1 MNKED
6 LVQFQEEILKTTR
19 DIKTSLMK
27 NLDEKLNEI
36 KSKYDYFEEYLKH
49 ITESNKSLANTVTSF
64 RLDFDRLK
72 EIENFKNKVD
82 SMLITHEIRINNN
95 NEEVSSMRIRLERA
109 MMDNLLVP
117 GYVGPSS
124 AYKNIG
130 DYILHNISD
139 ISKIKNEN
147 DVMKNMLKDIKTKSD
162 SSLKNMLNLTE
173 ALVKRCNDYTNAQ
186 IKEVKN
192 LIYDKY
198 KMIEEKEEEMKE
210 IINKYEEEEKNN
222 LSTLDSFKLDIM
234 TLLDVKNSEL
244 KRNQDDFLYSEIN
257 KNNAFIENLTK
268 NILEDKLKIIETN
281 IKNLENEISKLKLF
295 NKNNNT
301 PSSINKNINEEKL
314 NKNNSNQSLRKGK
327 VDNDILNK
335 SLKNVKSMS
344 AINKKMPKKTL
355 EIQKNILD
363 KSLENILIEEIEKDN
378 KRKKEEK
385 EIPDIVLKY
394 KEAKFLSLKNNRS
407 QKLIKNNI
415 QEIKAEKI
423 KNSILNIKTLK
434 KIENQEKCS
443 ESFSLIQKNE
453 NIDEENTKKNN
464 NDINNKSENFISNIN
479 SKNKEEL
486 EQNNKNKLNKKMYH
500 IITDENE
507 NVENINL
514 NNKNTTNDYNNN
526 NINTKKSYEE
536 KEIRNAIDEL
546 KIPKILEKRILSK
559 DELEEIK
566 FNKTNFKVSNHKNG
580 PFSYNIIQKNNKI
593 YLSPKINPGKNE
605 NNNTLKKWKKNMLN
619 KKVDMKNERYY
630 MVNLDLGQNNYTTNG
645 ATILAN
651 KKLLS
656 NHITKIE
663 NSNSFSKLFNAKL
676 AKNIFH
682 VNGN

>member
-1 MNKED
+1 MNKEE

-19 DIKTSLMK
+19 DIKASLMK
-27 NLDEKLNEI
+27 NLDEKLKEI

-49 ITESNKSLANTVTSF
+49 ITESNKSLSNTVTSF
-64 RLDFDRLK
+64 QLNFERLK
-72 EIENFKNKVD
+72 EIETFKKKVD

-95 NEEVSSMRIRLERA
+95 NEEVSSMRIRFERA
-109 MMDNLLVP
+109 LMDNLLVP
-117 GYVGPSS
+117 GYIGPSS
-124 AYKNIG
+124 TYKNIG

-139 ISKIKNEN
+139 LSKIKNES
-147 DVMKNMLKDIKTKSD
+147 DVMKNMLKEIKTKSD

-173 ALVKRCNDYTNAQ
+173 TLVQRCNDYTNAQ
-186 IKEVKN
+186 VKELKN

-210 IINKYEEEEKNN
+210 IINKYQEEERNN
-222 LSTLDSFKLDIM
+222 LSTLDAFKLDIM
-234 TLLDVKNSEL
+234 NLLDVKNSEL
-244 KRNQDDFLYSEIN
+244 KRNQDELLYSEIN
-257 KNNAFIENLTK
+257 KNNTFIENLTK
-268 NILEDKLKIIETN
+268 NLLEDKLKVVETN

-301 PSSINKNINEEKL
+301 STSINKNINEEKL
-314 NKNNSNQSLRKGK
+314 IKNNSNQNLLKGK
-327 VDNDILNK
+327 MDNDMLNK

-344 AINKKMPKKTL
+344 AINKKLSKKTL

-378 KRKKEEK
+378 RRKKEEK

-394 KEAKFLSLKNNRS
+394 KEAKLLSLKNNQS
-407 QKLIKNNI
+407 QKIIK
-415 QEIKAEKI
+415 EIKTEKI
-423 KNSILNIKTLK
+423 KNNVLNVKTLK

-443 ESFSLIQKNE
+443 ESFSLMQKNE
-453 NIDEENTKKNN
+453 NINEETTKKNN

-479 SKNKEEL
+479 NKIKEDM
-486 EQNNKNKLNKKMYH
+486 EQNDKNKLDKKIYD

-507 NVENINL
+507 ENVNI
-514 NNKNTTNDYNNN
+514 NNKNTTNDNN
-526 NINTKKSYEE
+526 
-536 KEIRNAIDEL
+536 KEIRNVIDEL

-566 FNKTNFKVSNHKNG
+566 FNKTNFKISNHKSG
-580 PFSYNIIQKNNKI
+580 PIQKNNKI
-593 YLSPKINPGKNE
+593 YLTPKIPGKNE
-605 NNNTLKKWKKNMLN
+605 NSLKKWKKNILN
-619 KKVDMKNERYY
+619 KKTDMKNDKYC
-630 MVNLDLGQNNYTTNG
+630 MVNLDLGQNTYTTNG

-656 NHITKIE
+656 SHITKIE
-663 NSNSFSKLFNAKL
+663 NCNSFSKLFNAKL

-682 VNGN
+682 PNGN

>member
-6 LVQFQEEILKTTR
+6 LVQFQEEILKSTR
-19 DIKTSLMK
+19 DIKASLMK

-64 RLDFDRLK
+64 QLNFDRLK

-95 NEEVSSMRIRLERA
+95 NDEVSSMRIRFERA
-109 MMDNLLVP
+109 LMDNLLVP
-117 GYVGPSS
+117 GYIGPSS
-124 AYKNIG
+124 TYKNIG

-186 IKEVKN
+186 IKEMKN

-198 KMIEEKEEEMKE
+198 KIIEEKAGEMKE
-210 IINKYEEEEKNN
+210 IIDKYEEEEKNN

-234 TLLDVKNSEL
+234 TLLDVKNSDL
-244 KRNQDDFLYSEIN
+244 KRSQDELLYSEIN
-257 KNNAFIENLTK
+257 KNNTFIENLTK
-268 NILEDKLKIIETN
+268 NILEDKLKLVENN

-295 NKNNNT
+295 NRNNNT
-301 PSSINKNINEEKL
+301 STSINKNNNEEKL
-314 NKNNSNQSLRKGK
+314 NKNNSNQNLRKGK
-327 VDNDILNK
+327 NDDISNK

-355 EIQKNILD
+355 EIQKNNME

-394 KEAKFLSLKNNRS
+394 KEAKLLLLKNNQS
-407 QKLIKNNI
+407 QKIIK
-415 QEIKAEKI
+415 EIKTEKI
-423 KNSILNIKTLK
+423 KNNILNIKTLK

-443 ESFSLIQKNE
+443 ESFNLLQKNE
-453 NIDEENTKKNN
+453 NINEESTKKNI

-479 SKNKEEL
+479 NKIKDDLTE
-486 EQNNKNKLNKKMYH
+486 
-500 IITDENE
+500 ENE
-507 NVENINL
+507 EIINS
-514 NNKNTTNDYNNN
+514 NNKNTTNDNNN
-526 NINTKKSYEE
+526 NN
-536 KEIRNAIDEL
+536 KEIRNVMDEL

-566 FNKTNFKVSNHKNG
+566 LNKTNYKVSNHK
-580 PFSYNIIQKNNKI
+580 SSSIQKNNKI
-593 YLSPKINPGKNE
+593 FLSPKLNQRKNE
-605 NNNTLKKWKKNMLN
+605 NNTLKKWKKNILN
-619 KKVDMKNERYY
+619 KKADMKNDKYF

-656 NHITKIE
+656 NHITKVE

>member
-6 LVQFQEEILKTTR
+6 LVQFQEEILKSTR
-19 DIKTSLMK
+19 DIKASLMK

-64 RLDFDRLK
+64 QLNFDRLK

-95 NEEVSSMRIRLERA
+95 NDEVSSMRIRFERA
-109 MMDNLLVP
+109 LMDNLLVP
-117 GYVGPSS
+117 GYIGPSS
-124 AYKNIG
+124 TYKNIG

-186 IKEVKN
+186 IKEMKN

-198 KMIEEKEEEMKE
+198 KIIEEKAGEMKE
-210 IINKYEEEEKNN
+210 IIDKYEEEEKNN

-234 TLLDVKNSEL
+234 TLLDVKNSDL
-244 KRNQDDFLYSEIN
+244 KRSQDELLYSEIN
-257 KNNAFIENLTK
+257 KNNTFIENLTK
-268 NILEDKLKIIETN
+268 NILEDKLKLVENN

-295 NKNNNT
+295 NRNNNT
-301 PSSINKNINEEKL
+301 STSINKNNNEEKL
-314 NKNNSNQSLRKGK
+314 NKNNSNQNLRKGK
-327 VDNDILNK
+327 NDDISNK

-355 EIQKNILD
+355 EIQKNNME

-394 KEAKFLSLKNNRS
+394 KEAKLLLLKNNQS
-407 QKLIKNNI
+407 QKIIK
-415 QEIKAEKI
+415 EIKTEKI
-423 KNSILNIKTLK
+423 KNNILNIKTLK

-443 ESFSLIQKNE
+443 ESFNLLQKNE
-453 NIDEENTKKNN
+453 NINEESTKKNI

-479 SKNKEEL
+479 NKIKDDL
-486 EQNNKNKLNKKMYH
+486 
-500 IITDENE
+500 TDENE
-507 NVENINL
+507 EIINL
-514 NNKNTTNDYNNN
+514 NNKNTTNVNNN
-526 NINTKKSYEE
+526 N
-536 KEIRNAIDEL
+536 KEIRNVMDEL

-566 FNKTNFKVSNHKNG
+566 LNKTNYKVSNHK
-580 PFSYNIIQKNNKI
+580 SSSIQKNNKI
-593 YLSPKINPGKNE
+593 FLSPKLNQGKNE
-605 NNNTLKKWKKNMLN
+605 NNTLKKWKKNILN
-619 KKVDMKNERYY
+619 KKADMKNDKYF

-656 NHITKIE
+656 NHITKVE

>member
-6 LVQFQEEILKTTR
+6 LVQFQEEILKSTR
-19 DIKTSLMK
+19 DIKASLMK

-36 KSKYDYFEEYLKH
+36 KGKYDYFEEYLKH

-64 RLDFDRLK
+64 QLNFDRLK

-95 NEEVSSMRIRLERA
+95 NDEVSSMRIRFERA
-109 MMDNLLVP
+109 LMDNLLVP
-117 GYVGPSS
+117 GYIGPSS
-124 AYKNIG
+124 TYKNIG

-186 IKEVKN
+186 IKEMKN

-198 KMIEEKEEEMKE
+198 KIIEEKAGEMKE
-210 IINKYEEEEKNN
+210 IIDKYEEEEKNN

-234 TLLDVKNSEL
+234 TLLDVKNSDL
-244 KRNQDDFLYSEIN
+244 KRSQDELLYSEIN
-257 KNNAFIENLTK
+257 KNNTFIENLTK
-268 NILEDKLKIIETN
+268 NILEDKLKLVENN

-295 NKNNNT
+295 NRNNNT
-301 PSSINKNINEEKL
+301 STSINKNNNEEKL
-314 NKNNSNQSLRKGK
+314 NKNNSNQNLRKGK
-327 VDNDILNK
+327 NDDILNK

-355 EIQKNILD
+355 EIQKNNME

-394 KEAKFLSLKNNRS
+394 KEAKLLLLKNNQS
-407 QKLIKNNI
+407 QKIIK
-415 QEIKAEKI
+415 EIKTEKI
-423 KNSILNIKTLK
+423 KNNILNIKTLK

-443 ESFSLIQKNE
+443 ESFNLLQKNE
-453 NIDEENTKKNN
+453 NINEESTKKNI

-479 SKNKEEL
+479 NKIKDDL
-486 EQNNKNKLNKKMYH
+486 
-500 IITDENE
+500 TDENE
-507 NVENINL
+507 EIINL
-514 NNKNTTNDYNNN
+514 NNKNTTNDNNN
-526 NINTKKSYEE
+526 NN
-536 KEIRNAIDEL
+536 KEIRNVMDEL

-566 FNKTNFKVSNHKNG
+566 LNKTNYKVSNHK
-580 PFSYNIIQKNNKI
+580 SSSIQKNNKI
-593 YLSPKINPGKNE
+593 FLSPKLNQGKNE
-605 NNNTLKKWKKNMLN
+605 NNTLKKWKKNILN
-619 KKVDMKNERYY
+619 KKANMKNDKYF

-656 NHITKIE
+656 NHITKVE

>member
-6 LVQFQEEILKTTR
+6 LVQFQEEILKSTR
-19 DIKTSLMK
+19 DIKASLMK

-64 RLDFDRLK
+64 QFNFDRLK

-95 NEEVSSMRIRLERA
+95 NDEVSSMRIRFERA
-109 MMDNLLVP
+109 LMDNLLVP
-117 GYVGPSS
+117 GYIGPSS
-124 AYKNIG
+124 TYKNIG

-186 IKEVKN
+186 IKEMKN

-198 KMIEEKEEEMKE
+198 KIIEEKAGEMKE
-210 IINKYEEEEKNN
+210 IIDKYEEEEKNN

-234 TLLDVKNSEL
+234 TLLDVKNSDL
-244 KRNQDDFLYSEIN
+244 KRSQDELLFSEIN
-257 KNNAFIENLTK
+257 KNNTFIENLTK
-268 NILEDKLKIIETN
+268 NILEDKLKLVENN

-295 NKNNNT
+295 NRNNNT
-301 PSSINKNINEEKL
+301 STSINKNNNEEKL
-314 NKNNSNQSLRKGK
+314 NKNNSNQNLRKGK
-327 VDNDILNK
+327 NDDILNK

-355 EIQKNILD
+355 EIQKNNME

-394 KEAKFLSLKNNRS
+394 KEAKLLLLKNNQS
-407 QKLIKNNI
+407 QKMIK
-415 QEIKAEKI
+415 EIKTEKI
-423 KNSILNIKTLK
+423 KNNILNIKTLK

-443 ESFSLIQKNE
+443 ESFNLLQKNE
-453 NIDEENTKKNN
+453 NINEESTKKNI

-479 SKNKEEL
+479 NKIKDDL
-486 EQNNKNKLNKKMYH
+486 
-500 IITDENE
+500 TDENE
-507 NVENINL
+507 EIINL
-514 NNKNTTNDYNNN
+514 NNKNTTNDNNN
-526 NINTKKSYEE
+526 N
-536 KEIRNAIDEL
+536 KEIRNVIDEL

-566 FNKTNFKVSNHKNG
+566 LNKTNYKVSNHK
-580 PFSYNIIQKNNKI
+580 SSSIQKNNKI
-593 YLSPKINPGKNE
+593 FLSPKLNQGKNE
-605 NNNTLKKWKKNMLN
+605 NNTLKKWKKNILN
-619 KKVDMKNERYY
+619 KKADMKNDKYF

-656 NHITKIE
+656 NHITKVE

>member
-6 LVQFQEEILKTTR
+6 LVQFQEEILKSTR
-19 DIKTSLMK
+19 DIKASLMK

-64 RLDFDRLK
+64 QFNFDRLK

-95 NEEVSSMRIRLERA
+95 NDEVSSMRIRFERA
-109 MMDNLLVP
+109 LMDNLLVP
-117 GYVGPSS
+117 GYIGPSS
-124 AYKNIG
+124 TYKNIG

-186 IKEVKN
+186 IKEMKN

-198 KMIEEKEEEMKE
+198 KIIEEKAGEMKE
-210 IINKYEEEEKNN
+210 IIDKYEEEEKNN

-234 TLLDVKNSEL
+234 TLLDVKNSDL
-244 KRNQDDFLYSEIN
+244 KRSQDELLFSEIS
-257 KNNAFIENLTK
+257 KNNTFIENLTK
-268 NILEDKLKIIETN
+268 NILEDKLKLVENN

-295 NKNNNT
+295 NRNNNT
-301 PSSINKNINEEKL
+301 STSINKNNNEEKL
-314 NKNNSNQSLRKGK
+314 NKNNSNQNIRKGK
-327 VDNDILNK
+327 NDDILNK

-355 EIQKNILD
+355 EIQKNNME

-394 KEAKFLSLKNNRS
+394 KEAKLLLLKNNQS
-407 QKLIKNNI
+407 QKIIK
-415 QEIKAEKI
+415 EIKTEKI
-423 KNSILNIKTLK
+423 KNNILNIKTLK

-443 ESFSLIQKNE
+443 ESFNLLQKNE
-453 NIDEENTKKNN
+453 NINEESTKKNI

-479 SKNKEEL
+479 NKIKDDL
-486 EQNNKNKLNKKMYH
+486 
-500 IITDENE
+500 TDENE
-507 NVENINL
+507 EIINL
-514 NNKNTTNDYNNN
+514 NNKNTTNENF
-526 NINTKKSYEE
+526 I
-536 KEIRNAIDEL
+536 
-546 KIPKILEKRILSK
+546 KR
-559 DELEEIK
+559 
-566 FNKTNFKVSNHKNG
+566 
-580 PFSYNIIQKNNKI
+580 
-593 YLSPKINPGKNE
+593 
-605 NNNTLKKWKKNMLN
+605 
-619 KKVDMKNERYY
+619 
-630 MVNLDLGQNNYTTNG
+630 
-645 ATILAN
+645 
-651 KKLLS
+651 
-656 NHITKIE
+656 
-663 NSNSFSKLFNAKL
+663 
-676 AKNIFH
+676 
-682 VNGN
+682 

>member
-6 LVQFQEEILKTTR
+6 LVQFQEEILKSTR
-19 DIKTSLMK
+19 DIKASLMK

-64 RLDFDRLK
+64 QFNFDRLK

-95 NEEVSSMRIRLERA
+95 NDEVSSMRIRFERA
-109 MMDNLLVP
+109 LMDNLLVP
-117 GYVGPSS
+117 GYIGPSS
-124 AYKNIG
+124 TYKNIG

-186 IKEVKN
+186 IKEMKN

-198 KMIEEKEEEMKE
+198 KIIEEKAGEMKE
-210 IINKYEEEEKNN
+210 IIDKYEEEEKNN

-234 TLLDVKNSEL
+234 TLLDVKNSDL
-244 KRNQDDFLYSEIN
+244 KRSQDELLYSEIN
-257 KNNAFIENLTK
+257 KNNTFIENLTK
-268 NILEDKLKIIETN
+268 NILEDKLKLVENN

-295 NKNNNT
+295 NRNNNT
-301 PSSINKNINEEKL
+301 STSINKNNNEEKL
-314 NKNNSNQSLRKGK
+314 NKNNSNQNLRKGK
-327 VDNDILNK
+327 NDDILNK

-355 EIQKNILD
+355 EIQKNNME

-394 KEAKFLSLKNNRS
+394 KEAKLLLLKNNQS
-407 QKLIKNNI
+407 QKIIK
-415 QEIKAEKI
+415 EIKTEKI
-423 KNSILNIKTLK
+423 NNNILNIKTLK

-443 ESFSLIQKNE
+443 ESFNLLQKNE
-453 NIDEENTKKNN
+453 NINEESTKKNI

-479 SKNKEEL
+479 NKIKDDL
-486 EQNNKNKLNKKMYH
+486 
-500 IITDENE
+500 TDENE
-507 NVENINL
+507 EIINL
-514 NNKNTTNDYNNN
+514 NNKNTTNDNN
-526 NINTKKSYEE
+526 
-536 KEIRNAIDEL
+536 KEIRNVIDEL

-566 FNKTNFKVSNHKNG
+566 LNKTNYKVSNHK
-580 PFSYNIIQKNNKI
+580 SSSIQKNNKI
-593 YLSPKINPGKNE
+593 FLSPKLNQGKNE
-605 NNNTLKKWKKNMLN
+605 NNTLKKWKKNILN
-619 KKVDMKNERYY
+619 KKADMKNDKYF

-656 NHITKIE
+656 NHITKVE

>member
-6 LVQFQEEILKTTR
+6 LVQFQEEILKSTR
-19 DIKTSLMK
+19 DIKASLMK

-64 RLDFDRLK
+64 QLNFDRLK

-95 NEEVSSMRIRLERA
+95 NDEVSSMRIRFERA
-109 MMDNLLVP
+109 LMDNLLVP
-117 GYVGPSS
+117 GYIGPSS
-124 AYKNIG
+124 TYKNIG

-186 IKEVKN
+186 IKEMKN

-198 KMIEEKEEEMKE
+198 KIIEEKAGEMKE
-210 IINKYEEEEKNN
+210 IIDKYEEEEKNN

-234 TLLDVKNSEL
+234 TLLDVKNSDL
-244 KRNQDDFLYSEIN
+244 KRSQDELLYSEIN
-257 KNNAFIENLTK
+257 KNNTFIENLTK
-268 NILEDKLKIIETN
+268 NILEDKLKLVENN

-295 NKNNNT
+295 NRNNNT
-301 PSSINKNINEEKL
+301 STSINKNNNEEKL
-314 NKNNSNQSLRKGK
+314 NKNNSNQNLRKGK
-327 VDNDILNK
+327 NDDILNK

-355 EIQKNILD
+355 EIQKNNME

-394 KEAKFLSLKNNRS
+394 KEAKLLLLKNNQS
-407 QKLIKNNI
+407 QKIIK
-415 QEIKAEKI
+415 EIKTEKI
-423 KNSILNIKTLK
+423 KNNVLNIKTLK

-443 ESFSLIQKNE
+443 ESFNLLQKNE
-453 NIDEENTKKNN
+453 NINEESTKNN
-464 NDINNKSENFISNIN
+464 INDINNKSENFISNIN
-479 SKNKEEL
+479 NKIKDDL
-486 EQNNKNKLNKKMYH
+486 
-500 IITDENE
+500 TDENE
-507 NVENINL
+507 EIINL
-514 NNKNTTNDYNNN
+514 NNKNTTNDNNN
-526 NINTKKSYEE
+526 NN
-536 KEIRNAIDEL
+536 KEIRNVMDEL

-566 FNKTNFKVSNHKNG
+566 LNKTNYKVSNHK
-580 PFSYNIIQKNNKI
+580 SSSIQKNNKI
-593 YLSPKINPGKNE
+593 FLSPKLNQGKNE
-605 NNNTLKKWKKNMLN
+605 NNTLKKWKKNILN
-619 KKVDMKNERYY
+619 KKADMKNDKYF

-656 NHITKIE
+656 NHITKVE

>member
-6 LVQFQEEILKTTR
+6 LVQFQEEILKSTR
-19 DIKTSLMK
+19 DIKASLMK

-64 RLDFDRLK
+64 QFNFDRLK

-95 NEEVSSMRIRLERA
+95 NDEVSSMRIRFERA
-109 MMDNLLVP
+109 LMDNLLVP
-117 GYVGPSS
+117 GYIGPSS
-124 AYKNIG
+124 TYKNIG

-186 IKEVKN
+186 IKEMKN

-198 KMIEEKEEEMKE
+198 KIIEEKAGEMKE
-210 IINKYEEEEKNN
+210 IIDKYEEEEKNN

-234 TLLDVKNSEL
+234 TLLDVKNSDL
-244 KRNQDDFLYSEIN
+244 KRSQDELLYSEIN
-257 KNNAFIENLTK
+257 KNNTFIENLTK
-268 NILEDKLKIIETN
+268 NILEDKLKLVENN

-295 NKNNNT
+295 NRNNNT
-301 PSSINKNINEEKL
+301 STSINKNNNEEKL
-314 NKNNSNQSLRKGK
+314 NKNNSNQNLRKGK
-327 VDNDILNK
+327 NDDILNK

-355 EIQKNILD
+355 EIQKNNME

-394 KEAKFLSLKNNRS
+394 KEAKLLLLKNNQS
-407 QKLIKNNI
+407 QKIIK
-415 QEIKAEKI
+415 EIKTEKI
-423 KNSILNIKTLK
+423 KNNVLNIKTLK

-443 ESFSLIQKNE
+443 ESFNLLQKNE
-453 NIDEENTKKNN
+453 NINEESTKKNI

-479 SKNKEEL
+479 NKIKDDL
-486 EQNNKNKLNKKMYH
+486 
-500 IITDENE
+500 TDENE
-507 NVENINL
+507 ENINL
-514 NNKNTTNDYNNN
+514 NNKITTNDNNN
-526 NINTKKSYEE
+526 
-536 KEIRNAIDEL
+536 KEIRNVIDEL

-566 FNKTNFKVSNHKNG
+566 LNKTNYKVSNHK
-580 PFSYNIIQKNNKI
+580 SSSIQKNNKI
-593 YLSPKINPGKNE
+593 FLSPKLNHGKNE
-605 NNNTLKKWKKNMLN
+605 NNTLKKWKKNILN
-619 KKVDMKNERYY
+619 KKADMKNDKYF

-656 NHITKIE
+656 NHITKVE

>member
-6 LVQFQEEILKTTR
+6 LVQFQEEILKSTR
-19 DIKTSLMK
+19 DIKASLMK

-64 RLDFDRLK
+64 QLNFDRLK

-95 NEEVSSMRIRLERA
+95 NDEVSSMRIRFERA
-109 MMDNLLVP
+109 LMDNLLVP
-117 GYVGPSS
+117 GYIGPSS
-124 AYKNIG
+124 TYKNIG

-186 IKEVKN
+186 IKEMKN

-198 KMIEEKEEEMKE
+198 KIIEEKAGEMKE
-210 IINKYEEEEKNN
+210 IIDKYEEEEKNN

-234 TLLDVKNSEL
+234 TLLDVKNSDL
-244 KRNQDDFLYSEIN
+244 KRSQDELLFSEIN
-257 KNNAFIENLTK
+257 KNNTFIENLTK
-268 NILEDKLKIIETN
+268 NILEDKLKLVENN

-295 NKNNNT
+295 NRNNNT
-301 PSSINKNINEEKL
+301 STSINKNNNEEKL
-314 NKNNSNQSLRKGK
+314 NKNNSNQNLRKGK
-327 VDNDILNK
+327 NDDILNK

-355 EIQKNILD
+355 EIQKNNME

-394 KEAKFLSLKNNRS
+394 KEAKLLLLKNNQS
-407 QKLIKNNI
+407 QKIIK
-415 QEIKAEKI
+415 EIKTEKI
-423 KNSILNIKTLK
+423 KNNILNIKTLK

-443 ESFSLIQKNE
+443 ESFNLFQKNE
-453 NIDEENTKKNN
+453 NINEESTKKNI

-479 SKNKEEL
+479 NKIKDDL
-486 EQNNKNKLNKKMYH
+486 
-500 IITDENE
+500 TDENE
-507 NVENINL
+507 EIINL
-514 NNKNTTNDYNNN
+514 NNKNTTNVNNN
-526 NINTKKSYEE
+526 NN
-536 KEIRNAIDEL
+536 KEIRNVIDEL

-566 FNKTNFKVSNHKNG
+566 LNKTNYKVSNHK
-580 PFSYNIIQKNNKI
+580 SSSIQKNNKI
-593 YLSPKINPGKNE
+593 FLSPKLNQGKNE
-605 NNNTLKKWKKNMLN
+605 NNTLKKWKKNILN
-619 KKVDMKNERYY
+619 KKADMKNDKYF

-656 NHITKIE
+656 NHITKVE
-663 NSNSFSKLFNAKL
+663 NSNSFSKLFNVKL

>member
-6 LVQFQEEILKTTR
+6 LVQFQEEILKSTR
-19 DIKTSLMK
+19 DIKASLMK

-64 RLDFDRLK
+64 QFNFDRLK

-95 NEEVSSMRIRLERA
+95 NDEVSSMRIRFERA
-109 MMDNLLVP
+109 LMDNLLVP
-117 GYVGPSS
+117 GYIGPSS
-124 AYKNIG
+124 TYKNIG

-186 IKEVKN
+186 IKEMKN

-198 KMIEEKEEEMKE
+198 KIIEEKAGEMKE
-210 IINKYEEEEKNN
+210 IIDKYEEEEKNN

-234 TLLDVKNSEL
+234 TLLDVKNSDL
-244 KRNQDDFLYSEIN
+244 KRSQDELLYSEIN
-257 KNNAFIENLTK
+257 KNNTFIENLTK
-268 NILEDKLKIIETN
+268 NILEDKLKLVENN

-295 NKNNNT
+295 NRNNNT
-301 PSSINKNINEEKL
+301 STSINKNNNEEKL
-314 NKNNSNQSLRKGK
+314 NKNNSNQNLRKGK
-327 VDNDILNK
+327 NDDILNK

-344 AINKKMPKKTL
+344 AINKKMSKKTL
-355 EIQKNILD
+355 EIQKNNME

-394 KEAKFLSLKNNRS
+394 KEAKLLLLKNNQS
-407 QKLIKNNI
+407 QKIIK
-415 QEIKAEKI
+415 EIKTEKI
-423 KNSILNIKTLK
+423 KNNVLNIKTLK

-443 ESFSLIQKNE
+443 ESFNLLQKNE
-453 NIDEENTKKNN
+453 NINEESTKKNI

-479 SKNKEEL
+479 NKIKDDL
-486 EQNNKNKLNKKMYH
+486 
-500 IITDENE
+500 TDENE
-507 NVENINL
+507 EIINL
-514 NNKNTTNDYNNN
+514 NNKNMTNNN
-526 NINTKKSYEE
+526 NDN
-536 KEIRNAIDEL
+536 KEIRNVIDEL

-566 FNKTNFKVSNHKNG
+566 LNKTNYKVSNHK
-580 PFSYNIIQKNNKI
+580 SSSIQKNNKI
-593 YLSPKINPGKNE
+593 FLSPKLNQGKNE
-605 NNNTLKKWKKNMLN
+605 NNTLKKWKKNILN
-619 KKVDMKNERYY
+619 KKADMKNDKYF

-656 NHITKIE
+656 NHITKVE

>member
-6 LVQFQEEILKTTR
+6 LVQFQEEILKSTR
-19 DIKTSLMK
+19 DIKASLMK

-64 RLDFDRLK
+64 QLNFDRLK

-95 NEEVSSMRIRLERA
+95 NDEVSSMRIRFERA
-109 MMDNLLVP
+109 LMDNLLVP
-117 GYVGPSS
+117 GYIGPSS
-124 AYKNIG
+124 TYKNIG

-186 IKEVKN
+186 IKEMKN

-198 KMIEEKEEEMKE
+198 KIIEEKAGEMKE
-210 IINKYEEEEKNN
+210 IIDKYEEEEKNN

-234 TLLDVKNSEL
+234 TLLDVKNSDL
-244 KRNQDDFLYSEIN
+244 KRSQDELLFSEIN
-257 KNNAFIENLTK
+257 KNNTFIENLTK
-268 NILEDKLKIIETN
+268 NILEDKLKLVENN

-295 NKNNNT
+295 NRNNNT
-301 PSSINKNINEEKL
+301 STSINKNNNEEKL
-314 NKNNSNQSLRKGK
+314 NKNNSNQNLQKGK
-327 VDNDILNK
+327 NDGVLNK

-355 EIQKNILD
+355 EIQKNNME

-394 KEAKFLSLKNNRS
+394 KEAKLLLLKNNQS
-407 QKLIKNNI
+407 QKIIK
-415 QEIKAEKI
+415 EIKTEKI
-423 KNSILNIKTLK
+423 NNNILNIKTLK
-434 KIENQEKCS
+434 KIENQEKRS
-443 ESFSLIQKNE
+443 ESFNLLQKNE
-453 NIDEENTKKNN
+453 NINEESTKKNI

-479 SKNKEEL
+479 NKIKDDL
-486 EQNNKNKLNKKMYH
+486 
-500 IITDENE
+500 TDENE
-507 NVENINL
+507 EIINL
-514 NNKNTTNDYNNN
+514 NNKNTTNDNN
-526 NINTKKSYEE
+526 
-536 KEIRNAIDEL
+536 KEIRNVIDEL

-566 FNKTNFKVSNHKNG
+566 LNKTNYKVSNHK
-580 PFSYNIIQKNNKI
+580 SSSIQKNNKI
-593 YLSPKINPGKNE
+593 FLSPKLNQGKNE
-605 NNNTLKKWKKNMLN
+605 NNTLKKWKKNILN
-619 KKVDMKNERYY
+619 KKADMKNDKYF

-656 NHITKIE
+656 NHITKVE

>member
-6 LVQFQEEILKTTR
+6 LVQFQEEILKSTR
-19 DIKTSLMK
+19 DIKASLMK

-64 RLDFDRLK
+64 QLNFDRLK

-95 NEEVSSMRIRLERA
+95 NDEVSSMRIRFERA
-109 MMDNLLVP
+109 LMDNLLVP
-117 GYVGPSS
+117 GYIGPSS
-124 AYKNIG
+124 TYKNIG

-186 IKEVKN
+186 IKEMKN

-198 KMIEEKEEEMKE
+198 KIIEEKAGEMKE
-210 IINKYEEEEKNN
+210 IIDKYEEEEKNN

-234 TLLDVKNSEL
+234 TLLDVKNSDL
-244 KRNQDDFLYSEIN
+244 KRSQDELLYSEIN
-257 KNNAFIENLTK
+257 KNNTFIENLTK
-268 NILEDKLKIIETN
+268 NILEDKLKLVENN

-295 NKNNNT
+295 NRNNNT
-301 PSSINKNINEEKL
+301 STSINKNNNEEKL
-314 NKNNSNQSLRKGK
+314 NKNNSNQNLRKGK
-327 VDNDILNK
+327 NDDISNK

-355 EIQKNILD
+355 EIQKNNME

-394 KEAKFLSLKNNRS
+394 KEAKLLLLKNNQS
-407 QKLIKNNI
+407 QKIIK
-415 QEIKAEKI
+415 EIKTEKI
-423 KNSILNIKTLK
+423 KNNILNIKTLK

-443 ESFSLIQKNE
+443 ESFNLLQKNE
-453 NIDEENTKKNN
+453 NINEESTKKNI

-479 SKNKEEL
+479 NKIKDDLTE
-486 EQNNKNKLNKKMYH
+486 
-500 IITDENE
+500 ENE
-507 NVENINL
+507 EIINL
-514 NNKNTTNDYNNN
+514 NNKNTTNDNNN
-526 NINTKKSYEE
+526 NN
-536 KEIRNAIDEL
+536 KEIRNVMDEL

-566 FNKTNFKVSNHKNG
+566 LNKTNYKVSNHK
-580 PFSYNIIQKNNKI
+580 SSSIQKNNKI
-593 YLSPKINPGKNE
+593 FLSPKLNQRKNE
-605 NNNTLKKWKKNMLN
+605 NNTLKKWKKNILN
-619 KKVDMKNERYY
+619 KKADMKNDKYF

-645 ATILAN
+645 ATVLAN

-656 NHITKIE
+656 NHITKVE

>member
-6 LVQFQEEILKTTR
+6 LVQFQEEILKSTR
-19 DIKTSLMK
+19 DIKASLMK

-64 RLDFDRLK
+64 QFNFDRLK

-95 NEEVSSMRIRLERA
+95 NDEVSSMRIRFERA
-109 MMDNLLVP
+109 LMDNLLVP
-117 GYVGPSS
+117 GYIGPSS
-124 AYKNIG
+124 TYKNIG

-186 IKEVKN
+186 IKEMKN

-198 KMIEEKEEEMKE
+198 KIIEEKAGEMKE
-210 IINKYEEEEKNN
+210 IIDKYEEEEKNN

-234 TLLDVKNSEL
+234 TLLDVKNSDL
-244 KRNQDDFLYSEIN
+244 KRSQDEFIYSEIN
-257 KNNAFIENLTK
+257 KNNTFIENLTK
-268 NILEDKLKIIETN
+268 NILEDKLKLVENN

-295 NKNNNT
+295 NRNNNT
-301 PSSINKNINEEKL
+301 STSINKNNNEEKL
-314 NKNNSNQSLRKGK
+314 NKNNSNQNLRKGK
-327 VDNDILNK
+327 NDDISNK

-344 AINKKMPKKTL
+344 AINKRMPKKTL
-355 EIQKNILD
+355 EIQKNNME

-394 KEAKFLSLKNNRS
+394 KEAKLLLLKNNQS
-407 QKLIKNNI
+407 QKIIK
-415 QEIKAEKI
+415 EIKTEKI
-423 KNSILNIKTLK
+423 KNNILNIKTLK

-443 ESFSLIQKNE
+443 ESFNLLQKNE
-453 NIDEENTKKNN
+453 NINEESTKKNI

-479 SKNKEEL
+479 NKIKDDL
-486 EQNNKNKLNKKMYH
+486 
-500 IITDENE
+500 TDENE
-507 NVENINL
+507 EIINL
-514 NNKNTTNDYNNN
+514 NNKNTTNDNN
-526 NINTKKSYEE
+526 
-536 KEIRNAIDEL
+536 KEIRNVMDEL

-566 FNKTNFKVSNHKNG
+566 LNKTNYKVSNHK
-580 PFSYNIIQKNNKI
+580 SSSIQKNNKI
-593 YLSPKINPGKNE
+593 FLSPKLNQRKNE
-605 NNNTLKKWKKNMLN
+605 NNTLKKWKKNILN
-619 KKVDMKNERYY
+619 KKADMKNDKYF

-656 NHITKIE
+656 NHITKVE

>member
-6 LVQFQEEILKTTR
+6 LVQFQEEILKSTR
-19 DIKTSLMK
+19 DIKASLMK

-64 RLDFDRLK
+64 QLNFDRLK

-95 NEEVSSMRIRLERA
+95 NDEVSSMRIRFERA
-109 MMDNLLVP
+109 LMDNLLVP
-117 GYVGPSS
+117 GYIGPSS
-124 AYKNIG
+124 TYKNIG

-186 IKEVKN
+186 IKEMKN

-198 KMIEEKEEEMKE
+198 KIIEEKAGEMKE
-210 IINKYEEEEKNN
+210 IIDKYEEEEKNN

-234 TLLDVKNSEL
+234 TLLDVKNSDL
-244 KRNQDDFLYSEIN
+244 KRSQDELLYSEIN
-257 KNNAFIENLTK
+257 KNNTFIENLTK
-268 NILEDKLKIIETN
+268 NILEDKLKLVENN

-295 NKNNNT
+295 NRNNNT
-301 PSSINKNINEEKL
+301 STSINKNNNEEKL
-314 NKNNSNQSLRKGK
+314 NKNNSNQNLRKGK
-327 VDNDILNK
+327 NDDILNK

-355 EIQKNILD
+355 EIQKNNME

-394 KEAKFLSLKNNRS
+394 KEAKLLLLKNNQS
-407 QKLIKNNI
+407 QKIIK
-415 QEIKAEKI
+415 EIKTEKI
-423 KNSILNIKTLK
+423 KNNILNIKTLK

-443 ESFSLIQKNE
+443 ESFNLLQKNE
-453 NIDEENTKKNN
+453 NINEESTKKNI

-479 SKNKEEL
+479 NKIKDDL
-486 EQNNKNKLNKKMYH
+486 
-500 IITDENE
+500 TDENE
-507 NVENINL
+507 EIINL
-514 NNKNTTNDYNNN
+514 NNKNTTNDNNN
-526 NINTKKSYEE
+526 NN
-536 KEIRNAIDEL
+536 KEIRNVMDEL

-566 FNKTNFKVSNHKNG
+566 LNKTNYKVSNHK
-580 PFSYNIIQKNNKI
+580 SSSIQKNNKI
-593 YLSPKINPGKNE
+593 FLSPKLNQRKNE
-605 NNNTLKKWKKNMLN
+605 NNTLKKWKKNILN
-619 KKVDMKNERYY
+619 KKADMKNDKYF

-656 NHITKIE
+656 NHITKVE

>member
-6 LVQFQEEILKTTR
+6 LVQFQEEILKSTR
-19 DIKTSLMK
+19 DIKASLMK

-64 RLDFDRLK
+64 QFNFDRLK

-95 NEEVSSMRIRLERA
+95 NDEVSSMRIRFERA
-109 MMDNLLVP
+109 LMDNLLVP
-117 GYVGPSS
+117 GYIGPSS
-124 AYKNIG
+124 TYKNIG

-186 IKEVKN
+186 IKEMKN

-198 KMIEEKEEEMKE
+198 KIIEEKAGEMKE
-210 IINKYEEEEKNN
+210 IIDKYEEEEKNN

-234 TLLDVKNSEL
+234 TLLDVKNSDL
-244 KRNQDDFLYSEIN
+244 KRSQDELLYSEIN
-257 KNNAFIENLTK
+257 KNNTFIENLTK
-268 NILEDKLKIIETN
+268 NILEDKLKLVENN

-295 NKNNNT
+295 NRNNNT
-301 PSSINKNINEEKL
+301 STSINKNNNEEKL
-314 NKNNSNQSLRKGK
+314 NKNNSNQNLRKGK
-327 VDNDILNK
+327 NDDILNK

-355 EIQKNILD
+355 EIQKNNME

-394 KEAKFLSLKNNRS
+394 KEAKLLLLKNNQS
-407 QKLIKNNI
+407 QKIIK
-415 QEIKAEKI
+415 EIKTEKI
-423 KNSILNIKTLK
+423 KNNVLNIKTLK

-443 ESFSLIQKNE
+443 ESFNLLQKNE
-453 NIDEENTKKNN
+453 NINEESTKKNI

-479 SKNKEEL
+479 NKIKDDL
-486 EQNNKNKLNKKMYH
+486 
-500 IITDENE
+500 TDENE
-507 NVENINL
+507 EIINL
-514 NNKNTTNDYNNN
+514 NNKNTTNDNNN
-526 NINTKKSYEE
+526 NNNNNNNN
-536 KEIRNAIDEL
+536 KEIRNVIDEL

-566 FNKTNFKVSNHKNG
+566 LNKTNYKVSNHK
-580 PFSYNIIQKNNKI
+580 SSSIQKNNKI
-593 YLSPKINPGKNE
+593 FLSPKLNQGKNE
-605 NNNTLKKWKKNMLN
+605 NNTLKKWKKNILN
-619 KKVDMKNERYY
+619 KKADMKNDKYF

-656 NHITKIE
+656 NHITKVE

>member
-6 LVQFQEEILKTTR
+6 LVQFQEEILKSTR
-19 DIKTSLMK
+19 DIKASLMK

-64 RLDFDRLK
+64 QFNFDRLK

-95 NEEVSSMRIRLERA
+95 NDEVSSMRIRFERA
-109 MMDNLLVP
+109 LMDNLLVP
-117 GYVGPSS
+117 GYIGPSS
-124 AYKNIG
+124 TYKNIG

-186 IKEVKN
+186 IKEMKN

-198 KMIEEKEEEMKE
+198 KIIEEKAGEMKE
-210 IINKYEEEEKNN
+210 IIDKYEEEEKNN

-234 TLLDVKNSEL
+234 TLLDVKNSDL
-244 KRNQDDFLYSEIN
+244 KRSQDELLYSEIN
-257 KNNAFIENLTK
+257 KNNTFIENLTK
-268 NILEDKLKIIETN
+268 NILEDKLKLVENN

-295 NKNNNT
+295 NRNNNT
-301 PSSINKNINEEKL
+301 STSINKNNNEEKL
-314 NKNNSNQSLRKGK
+314 NKNNSNQNLRKGK
-327 VDNDILNK
+327 NDDILNK

-344 AINKKMPKKTL
+344 AINKKMSKKTL
-355 EIQKNILD
+355 EIQKNNME

-394 KEAKFLSLKNNRS
+394 KEAKLLLLKNNQS
-407 QKLIKNNI
+407 QKIIK
-415 QEIKAEKI
+415 EIKTEKI
-423 KNSILNIKTLK
+423 KNNILNIKTLK

-443 ESFSLIQKNE
+443 ESFNLLQKNE
-453 NIDEENTKKNN
+453 NINEESTKKNI

-479 SKNKEEL
+479 NKIKDDL
-486 EQNNKNKLNKKMYH
+486 
-500 IITDENE
+500 TDENE
-507 NVENINL
+507 ENINL
-514 NNKNTTNDYNNN
+514 NNKNTTNDNN
-526 NINTKKSYEE
+526 
-536 KEIRNAIDEL
+536 KEIRNVIDEL

-566 FNKTNFKVSNHKNG
+566 LNKTNYKVSNHK
-580 PFSYNIIQKNNKI
+580 SSSIQKNNKI
-593 YLSPKINPGKNE
+593 FLSPKLNQGKNE
-605 NNNTLKKWKKNMLN
+605 NNTLKKWKKNILN
-619 KKVDMKNERYY
+619 KKADMKNDKYF

-656 NHITKIE
+656 NHITKVE

>member
-6 LVQFQEEILKTTR
+6 LVQFQEEILKSTR
-19 DIKTSLMK
+19 DIKASLMK

-64 RLDFDRLK
+64 QFNFDRLK

-95 NEEVSSMRIRLERA
+95 NDEVSSMRIRFERA
-109 MMDNLLVP
+109 LMDNLLVP
-117 GYVGPSS
+117 GYIGPSS
-124 AYKNIG
+124 TYKNIG

-186 IKEVKN
+186 IKEMKN

-198 KMIEEKEEEMKE
+198 KIIEEKAGEMKE
-210 IINKYEEEEKNN
+210 IIDKYEEEEKNN

-234 TLLDVKNSEL
+234 TLLDVKNSDL
-244 KRNQDDFLYSEIN
+244 KRSQDELLYSEIN
-257 KNNAFIENLTK
+257 KNNTFIENLTK
-268 NILEDKLKIIETN
+268 NILEDKLKLVENN

-295 NKNNNT
+295 NRNNNT
-301 PSSINKNINEEKL
+301 STSINKNNNEEKL
-314 NKNNSNQSLRKGK
+314 NKNNSNQNLRKGK
-327 VDNDILNK
+327 NDDILNK

-344 AINKKMPKKTL
+344 AINKKMSKKTL
-355 EIQKNILD
+355 EIQKNNME

-394 KEAKFLSLKNNRS
+394 KEAKLLLLKNNQS
-407 QKLIKNNI
+407 QKIIK
-415 QEIKAEKI
+415 EIKTEKI
-423 KNSILNIKTLK
+423 KNNVLNIKTLK

-443 ESFSLIQKNE
+443 ESFNLLQKNE
-453 NIDEENTKKNN
+453 NINEESTKKNI

-479 SKNKEEL
+479 NKIKDDL
-486 EQNNKNKLNKKMYH
+486 
-500 IITDENE
+500 TDENE
-507 NVENINL
+507 EIINL
-514 NNKNTTNDYNNN
+514 NNKNTTNDNNN
-526 NINTKKSYEE
+526 N
-536 KEIRNAIDEL
+536 KEIRNVMDEL

-566 FNKTNFKVSNHKNG
+566 LNKTNYKVSNHK
-580 PFSYNIIQKNNKI
+580 SSSIQKNNKI
-593 YLSPKINPGKNE
+593 FLSPKLNQGKNE
-605 NNNTLKKWKKNMLN
+605 NNTLKKWKKNILN
-619 KKVDMKNERYY
+619 KKADMKNDKYF

-656 NHITKIE
+656 NHITKVE

>member
-6 LVQFQEEILKTTR
+6 LVQFQEEILKSTR
-19 DIKTSLMK
+19 DIKASLMK

-64 RLDFDRLK
+64 QFNFDRLK

-95 NEEVSSMRIRLERA
+95 NDEVSSMRIRFERA
-109 MMDNLLVP
+109 LMDNLLVP
-117 GYVGPSS
+117 GYIGPSS
-124 AYKNIG
+124 TYKNIG

-186 IKEVKN
+186 IKEMKN

-198 KMIEEKEEEMKE
+198 KIIEEKAGEMKE
-210 IINKYEEEEKNN
+210 IIDKYEEEEKNN

-234 TLLDVKNSEL
+234 TLLDVKNSDL
-244 KRNQDDFLYSEIN
+244 KRSQDELLYSEIN
-257 KNNAFIENLTK
+257 KNNTFIENLTK
-268 NILEDKLKIIETN
+268 NILEDKLKLVENN

-295 NKNNNT
+295 NRNNNT
-301 PSSINKNINEEKL
+301 STSINKNNNEEKL
-314 NKNNSNQSLRKGK
+314 NKNNSNQNLRKGK
-327 VDNDILNK
+327 NDDILNK

-355 EIQKNILD
+355 EIQKNNME

-394 KEAKFLSLKNNRS
+394 KEAKLLLLKNNQS
-407 QKLIKNNI
+407 QKIIK
-415 QEIKAEKI
+415 EIKTEKI
-423 KNSILNIKTLK
+423 KNNVLNIKTLK

-443 ESFSLIQKNE
+443 ESFNLFQKNE
-453 NIDEENTKKNN
+453 NINEESTKKNI

-479 SKNKEEL
+479 NKIKDDL
-486 EQNNKNKLNKKMYH
+486 
-500 IITDENE
+500 TDENE
-507 NVENINL
+507 EIINL
-514 NNKNTTNDYNNN
+514 NNKNTTNDNN
-526 NINTKKSYEE
+526 
-536 KEIRNAIDEL
+536 KEIRNVIDEL

-566 FNKTNFKVSNHKNG
+566 LNKTNYKVSNHK
-580 PFSYNIIQKNNKI
+580 SSSIQKNNKI
-593 YLSPKINPGKNE
+593 FLSPKLNQGKNE
-605 NNNTLKKWKKNMLN
+605 NNTLKKWKKNILN
-619 KKVDMKNERYY
+619 KKADMKNDKYF

-656 NHITKIE
+656 NHITKVE

>member
-6 LVQFQEEILKTTR
+6 LVQFQEEILKSTR
-19 DIKTSLMK
+19 DIKASLMK

-64 RLDFDRLK
+64 QLNFDRLK

-95 NEEVSSMRIRLERA
+95 NDEVSSMRIRFERA
-109 MMDNLLVP
+109 LMDNLLVP
-117 GYVGPSS
+117 GYIGPSS
-124 AYKNIG
+124 TYKNIG

-186 IKEVKN
+186 IKEMKN

-198 KMIEEKEEEMKE
+198 KIIEEKAGEMKE
-210 IINKYEEEEKNN
+210 IIDKYEEEEKNN

-234 TLLDVKNSEL
+234 TLLDVKNSDL
-244 KRNQDDFLYSEIN
+244 KRSQDELLYSEIN
-257 KNNAFIENLTK
+257 KNNTFIENLTK
-268 NILEDKLKIIETN
+268 NILEDKLKLVENN

-295 NKNNNT
+295 NRNNNT
-301 PSSINKNINEEKL
+301 STSINKNNNEEKL
-314 NKNNSNQSLRKGK
+314 NKNNSNQNLRKGK
-327 VDNDILNK
+327 NDDILNK

-355 EIQKNILD
+355 EIQKNNME

-394 KEAKFLSLKNNRS
+394 KEAKLLLLKNNQS
-407 QKLIKNNI
+407 QKIIK
-415 QEIKAEKI
+415 EIKTEKI
-423 KNSILNIKTLK
+423 KNNILNIKTLK

-443 ESFSLIQKNE
+443 ESFNLLQKNE
-453 NIDEENTKKNN
+453 NINEESTKKNI

-479 SKNKEEL
+479 NKIKDDL
-486 EQNNKNKLNKKMYH
+486 
-500 IITDENE
+500 TDENE
-507 NVENINL
+507 EIINL
-514 NNKNTTNDYNNN
+514 NNKNTTNNNN
-526 NINTKKSYEE
+526 NNN
-536 KEIRNAIDEL
+536 KEIRNVMDEL

-566 FNKTNFKVSNHKNG
+566 LNKTNYKVSNHK
-580 PFSYNIIQKNNKI
+580 SSSIQKNNKI
-593 YLSPKINPGKNE
+593 FLSPKLNQGKNE
-605 NNNTLKKWKKNMLN
+605 NNTLKKWKKNILN
-619 KKVDMKNERYY
+619 KKADMKNDKYF

-656 NHITKIE
+656 NHITKVE

>member
-6 LVQFQEEILKTTR
+6 LVQFQEEILKSTR
-19 DIKTSLMK
+19 DIKASLMK

-64 RLDFDRLK
+64 QLNFDRLK

-95 NEEVSSMRIRLERA
+95 NDEVSSMRIRFERA
-109 MMDNLLVP
+109 LMDNLLVP
-117 GYVGPSS
+117 GYIGPSS
-124 AYKNIG
+124 TYKNIG

-186 IKEVKN
+186 IKEMKN

-198 KMIEEKEEEMKE
+198 KIIEEKAGEMKE
-210 IINKYEEEEKNN
+210 IIDKYEEEEKNN

-234 TLLDVKNSEL
+234 TLLDVKNSDL
-244 KRNQDDFLYSEIN
+244 KRSQDELLYSEIN
-257 KNNAFIENLTK
+257 KNNTFIENLTK
-268 NILEDKLKIIETN
+268 NILEDKLKLVENN

-295 NKNNNT
+295 NRNNNT
-301 PSSINKNINEEKL
+301 STSINKNNNEEKL
-314 NKNNSNQSLRKGK
+314 NKNNSNQNLRKGK
-327 VDNDILNK
+327 NDDISNK

-355 EIQKNILD
+355 EIQKNNME

-394 KEAKFLSLKNNRS
+394 KEAKLLLLKNNQS
-407 QKLIKNNI
+407 QKIIK
-415 QEIKAEKI
+415 EIKTEKI
-423 KNSILNIKTLK
+423 KNNVLNIKTLK

-443 ESFSLIQKNE
+443 ESFNLLQKNE
-453 NIDEENTKKNN
+453 NINEESTKKNI

-479 SKNKEEL
+479 NKIKDDL
-486 EQNNKNKLNKKMYH
+486 
-500 IITDENE
+500 TDENE
-507 NVENINL
+507 EIINL
-514 NNKNTTNDYNNN
+514 NNKNTTNDNNN
-526 NINTKKSYEE
+526 N
-536 KEIRNAIDEL
+536 KEIRNVMDEL

-566 FNKTNFKVSNHKNG
+566 LNKTNYKVSNHK
-580 PFSYNIIQKNNKI
+580 SSSIQKNNKI
-593 YLSPKINPGKNE
+593 FLSPKLNQGKNE
-605 NNNTLKKWKKNMLN
+605 NNTLKKWKKNILN
-619 KKVDMKNERYY
+619 KKADMKNDKYF

-656 NHITKIE
+656 NHITKVE

>member
-6 LVQFQEEILKTTR
+6 LVQFQEEILKSTR
-19 DIKTSLMK
+19 DIKASLMK

-64 RLDFDRLK
+64 QFNFDRLK

-95 NEEVSSMRIRLERA
+95 NDEVSSMRIRFERA
-109 MMDNLLVP
+109 LMDNLLVP
-117 GYVGPSS
+117 GYIGPSS
-124 AYKNIG
+124 TYKNIG

-186 IKEVKN
+186 IKEMKN

-198 KMIEEKEEEMKE
+198 KIIEEKAGEMKE
-210 IINKYEEEEKNN
+210 IIDKYEEEEKNN

-234 TLLDVKNSEL
+234 TLLDVKNSDL
-244 KRNQDDFLYSEIN
+244 KRSQDELLYSEIN
-257 KNNAFIENLTK
+257 KNNTFIENLTK
-268 NILEDKLKIIETN
+268 NILEDKLKLVENN

-295 NKNNNT
+295 NRNNNT
-301 PSSINKNINEEKL
+301 STSINKNNNEEKL
-314 NKNNSNQSLRKGK
+314 NKNNSNQNLRKGK
-327 VDNDILNK
+327 NDDILNK

-355 EIQKNILD
+355 EIQKNNME

-394 KEAKFLSLKNNRS
+394 KEAKLLLLKNNQS
-407 QKLIKNNI
+407 QKIIK
-415 QEIKAEKI
+415 EIKTEKI
-423 KNSILNIKTLK
+423 KNNILNIKTLK

-443 ESFSLIQKNE
+443 ESFNLLQKNE
-453 NIDEENTKKNN
+453 NINEESTKKNI

-479 SKNKEEL
+479 NKIKDDL
-486 EQNNKNKLNKKMYH
+486 
-500 IITDENE
+500 TDENE
-507 NVENINL
+507 EIINL
-514 NNKNTTNDYNNN
+514 NNKNTTNDNNN
-526 NINTKKSYEE
+526 NN
-536 KEIRNAIDEL
+536 KEIRNVIDEL

-566 FNKTNFKVSNHKNG
+566 LNKTNYKVSNHK
-580 PFSYNIIQKNNKI
+580 SSSIQKNNKI
-593 YLSPKINPGKNE
+593 FLSPKLNQGKNE
-605 NNNTLKKWKKNMLN
+605 NNTLKKWKKNILN
-619 KKVDMKNERYY
+619 KKADMKNDKYF

-656 NHITKIE
+656 NHITKVE

>member
-6 LVQFQEEILKTTR
+6 LVQFQEEILKSTR
-19 DIKTSLMK
+19 DIKASLMK

-36 KSKYDYFEEYLKH
+36 KGKYDYFEEYLKH

-64 RLDFDRLK
+64 QLNFDRLK

-95 NEEVSSMRIRLERA
+95 NDEVSSMRIRFERA
-109 MMDNLLVP
+109 LMDNLLVP
-117 GYVGPSS
+117 GYIGPSS
-124 AYKNIG
+124 TYKNIG

-186 IKEVKN
+186 IKEMKN

-198 KMIEEKEEEMKE
+198 KIIEEKAGEMKE
-210 IINKYEEEEKNN
+210 IIDKYEEEEKNN

-234 TLLDVKNSEL
+234 TLLDVKNSDL
-244 KRNQDDFLYSEIN
+244 KRSQDELLYSEIN
-257 KNNAFIENLTK
+257 KNNTFIENLTK
-268 NILEDKLKIIETN
+268 NILEDKLKLVENN

-295 NKNNNT
+295 NRNNNT
-301 PSSINKNINEEKL
+301 STSINKNNNEEKL
-314 NKNNSNQSLRKGK
+314 NKNNSNQNLRKGK
-327 VDNDILNK
+327 NDDILNK

-355 EIQKNILD
+355 EIQKNNME

-394 KEAKFLSLKNNRS
+394 KEAKLLLLKNNQS
-407 QKLIKNNI
+407 QKIIK
-415 QEIKAEKI
+415 EIKTEKI
-423 KNSILNIKTLK
+423 KNNVLNIKTLK

-443 ESFSLIQKNE
+443 ESFNLLQKNE
-453 NIDEENTKKNN
+453 NINEESTKKNI

-479 SKNKEEL
+479 NKIKVDL
-486 EQNNKNKLNKKMYH
+486 
-500 IITDENE
+500 TDENE
-507 NVENINL
+507 EIINL
-514 NNKNTTNDYNNN
+514 NNKNTTNDNNN
-526 NINTKKSYEE
+526 NN
-536 KEIRNAIDEL
+536 KEIRNVMDEL

-566 FNKTNFKVSNHKNG
+566 LNKTNYKVSNHK
-580 PFSYNIIQKNNKI
+580 SSSIQKNNKI
-593 YLSPKINPGKNE
+593 FLSPKLNQGKNE
-605 NNNTLKKWKKNMLN
+605 NNTLKKWKKNILN
-619 KKVDMKNERYY
+619 KKADMKNDKYF

-656 NHITKIE
+656 NHITKVE

>member
-6 LVQFQEEILKTTR
+6 LVQFQEEILKSTR
-19 DIKTSLMK
+19 DIKASLMK

-64 RLDFDRLK
+64 QFNFDRLK

-95 NEEVSSMRIRLERA
+95 NDEVSSMRIRFERA
-109 MMDNLLVP
+109 LMDNLLVP
-117 GYVGPSS
+117 GYIGPSS
-124 AYKNIG
+124 TYKNIG

-186 IKEVKN
+186 IKEMKN

-198 KMIEEKEEEMKE
+198 KIIEEKAGEMKE
-210 IINKYEEEEKNN
+210 IIDKYEEEEKNN

-234 TLLDVKNSEL
+234 TLLDVKNSDL
-244 KRNQDDFLYSEIN
+244 KRSQDELLYSEIN
-257 KNNAFIENLTK
+257 KNNTFIENLTK
-268 NILEDKLKIIETN
+268 NILEDKLKLVENN

-295 NKNNNT
+295 NRNNNT
-301 PSSINKNINEEKL
+301 STSINKNNNEEKL
-314 NKNNSNQSLRKGK
+314 NKNNSNQNLRKGK
-327 VDNDILNK
+327 NDDILNK

-355 EIQKNILD
+355 EIQKNNME

-394 KEAKFLSLKNNRS
+394 KEAKLLLLKNNQS
-407 QKLIKNNI
+407 QKIIK
-415 QEIKAEKI
+415 EIKTEKI
-423 KNSILNIKTLK
+423 KNNILNIKTLK

-443 ESFSLIQKNE
+443 ESFNLLQKNE
-453 NIDEENTKKNN
+453 NINEESTKKNI

-479 SKNKEEL
+479 NKIKDDL
-486 EQNNKNKLNKKMYH
+486 
-500 IITDENE
+500 TDENE
-507 NVENINL
+507 ENINL
-514 NNKNTTNDYNNN
+514 NNKITTNDNNN
-526 NINTKKSYEE
+526 
-536 KEIRNAIDEL
+536 KEIRNVIDEL

-566 FNKTNFKVSNHKNG
+566 LNKTNYKVSNHK
-580 PFSYNIIQKNNKI
+580 SSSIQKNNKI
-593 YLSPKINPGKNE
+593 FLSPKLNQGKNE
-605 NNNTLKKWKKNMLN
+605 NNTLKKWKKNILN
-619 KKVDMKNERYY
+619 KKADMKNDKYF

-656 NHITKIE
+656 NHITKVE

>member
-6 LVQFQEEILKTTR
+6 LVQFQEEILKSTR
-19 DIKTSLMK
+19 DIKASLMK

-64 RLDFDRLK
+64 QFNFDRLK

-95 NEEVSSMRIRLERA
+95 NDEVSSMRIRFERA
-109 MMDNLLVP
+109 LMDNLLVP
-117 GYVGPSS
+117 GYIGPSS
-124 AYKNIG
+124 TYKNIG

-186 IKEVKN
+186 IKEMKN

-198 KMIEEKEEEMKE
+198 KIIEEKAGEMKE
-210 IINKYEEEEKNN
+210 IIDKYEEEEKNN

-234 TLLDVKNSEL
+234 TLLDVKNSDL
-244 KRNQDDFLYSEIN
+244 KRSQDELLYSEIN
-257 KNNAFIENLTK
+257 KNNTFIENLTK
-268 NILEDKLKIIETN
+268 NILEDKLKLVENN

-295 NKNNNT
+295 NRNNNT
-301 PSSINKNINEEKL
+301 STSINKNNNEEKL
-314 NKNNSNQSLRKGK
+314 NKNNSNQNLRKGK
-327 VDNDILNK
+327 NDDISNK

-355 EIQKNILD
+355 EIQKNNME

-394 KEAKFLSLKNNRS
+394 KEAKLLLLKNNQS
-407 QKLIKNNI
+407 QKIIK
-415 QEIKAEKI
+415 EIKTEKI
-423 KNSILNIKTLK
+423 KNNILNIKTLK

-443 ESFSLIQKNE
+443 ESFNLLQKNE
-453 NIDEENTKKNN
+453 NINEESTKKNI

-479 SKNKEEL
+479 NKIKDDL
-486 EQNNKNKLNKKMYH
+486 
-500 IITDENE
+500 TDENE
-507 NVENINL
+507 EIINL
-514 NNKNTTNDYNNN
+514 NNKNTTNDNNN
-526 NINTKKSYEE
+526 NNNNNNN
-536 KEIRNAIDEL
+536 KEIRNVMDEL

-566 FNKTNFKVSNHKNG
+566 LNKTNYKVSNHK
-580 PFSYNIIQKNNKI
+580 SSSIQKNNKI
-593 YLSPKINPGKNE
+593 FLSPKLNQGKNE
-605 NNNTLKKWKKNMLN
+605 NNTLKKWKKNILN
-619 KKVDMKNERYY
+619 KKADMKNDKYF

-656 NHITKIE
+656 NHITKVE

>member
-6 LVQFQEEILKTTR
+6 LVQFQEEILKSTR
-19 DIKTSLMK
+19 DIKASLMK

-64 RLDFDRLK
+64 QFNFDRLK

-95 NEEVSSMRIRLERA
+95 NDEVSSMRIRFERA
-109 MMDNLLVP
+109 LMDNLLVP
-117 GYVGPSS
+117 GYIGPSS
-124 AYKNIG
+124 TYKNIG

-186 IKEVKN
+186 IKEMKN

-198 KMIEEKEEEMKE
+198 KIIEEKAGEMKE
-210 IINKYEEEEKNN
+210 IIDKYEEEEKNN

-234 TLLDVKNSEL
+234 TLLDVKNSDL
-244 KRNQDDFLYSEIN
+244 KRSQDELLFSEIN
-257 KNNAFIENLTK
+257 KNNTFIENLTK
-268 NILEDKLKIIETN
+268 NILEDKLKLVENN

-295 NKNNNT
+295 NRNNNT
-301 PSSINKNINEEKL
+301 STSINKNNNEEKL
-314 NKNNSNQSLRKGK
+314 NKNNSNQNLRKGK
-327 VDNDILNK
+327 NDDISNK

-355 EIQKNILD
+355 EIQKNNME

-394 KEAKFLSLKNNRS
+394 KEAKLLLLKNNQS
-407 QKLIKNNI
+407 QKIIK
-415 QEIKAEKI
+415 EIKTEKI
-423 KNSILNIKTLK
+423 KNNILNIKTLK

-443 ESFSLIQKNE
+443 ESFNLLQKNE
-453 NIDEENTKKNN
+453 NINEESTKKNI

-479 SKNKEEL
+479 NKIKDDLTE
-486 EQNNKNKLNKKMYH
+486 
-500 IITDENE
+500 ENE
-507 NVENINL
+507 EIINL
-514 NNKNTTNDYNNN
+514 NNKNTTNDNNN
-526 NINTKKSYEE
+526 NN
-536 KEIRNAIDEL
+536 KEIRNVMDEL

-566 FNKTNFKVSNHKNG
+566 LNKTNYKVSNHK
-580 PFSYNIIQKNNKI
+580 SSSIQKNNKI
-593 YLSPKINPGKNE
+593 FLSPKLNQRKNE
-605 NNNTLKKWKKNMLN
+605 NNTLKKWKKNILN
-619 KKVDMKNERYY
+619 KKADMKNDKYF

-656 NHITKIE
+656 NHITKVE

>member
-6 LVQFQEEILKTTR
+6 LVQFQEEILKSTR
-19 DIKTSLMK
+19 DIKASLMK

-64 RLDFDRLK
+64 QFNFDRLK

-95 NEEVSSMRIRLERA
+95 NDEVSSMRIRFERA
-109 MMDNLLVP
+109 LMDNLLVP
-117 GYVGPSS
+117 GYIGPSS
-124 AYKNIG
+124 TYKNIG

-186 IKEVKN
+186 IKEMKN

-198 KMIEEKEEEMKE
+198 KIIEEKAGEMKE
-210 IINKYEEEEKNN
+210 IIDKYEEEEKNN

-234 TLLDVKNSEL
+234 TLLDVKNSDL
-244 KRNQDDFLYSEIN
+244 KRSQDELLYSEIN
-257 KNNAFIENLTK
+257 KNNTFIENLTK
-268 NILEDKLKIIETN
+268 NILEDKLKLVENN

-295 NKNNNT
+295 NRNNNT
-301 PSSINKNINEEKL
+301 STSINKNNNEEKL
-314 NKNNSNQSLRKGK
+314 NKNNSNQNLRKGK
-327 VDNDILNK
+327 NDDILNK

-355 EIQKNILD
+355 EIQKNNME

-394 KEAKFLSLKNNRS
+394 KEAKLLLLKNNQS
-407 QKLIKNNI
+407 QKIIK
-415 QEIKAEKI
+415 EIKTEKI
-423 KNSILNIKTLK
+423 KNNILNIKTLK

-443 ESFSLIQKNE
+443 ESFNLLQKNE
-453 NIDEENTKKNN
+453 NINEESTKKNI

-479 SKNKEEL
+479 NKIKDDL
-486 EQNNKNKLNKKMYH
+486 
-500 IITDENE
+500 TDENE
-507 NVENINL
+507 EIINL
-514 NNKNTTNDYNNN
+514 NNKNTTNYNNN
-526 NINTKKSYEE
+526 NN
-536 KEIRNAIDEL
+536 KEIRNVMDEL

-566 FNKTNFKVSNHKNG
+566 LNKTNYKVSNHK
-580 PFSYNIIQKNNKI
+580 SSSIQKNNKI
-593 YLSPKINPGKNE
+593 FLSPKLNQGKNE
-605 NNNTLKKWKKNMLN
+605 NNTLKKWKKNILN
-619 KKVDMKNERYY
+619 KKADMKNDKYF

-656 NHITKIE
+656 NHITKVE

>member
-6 LVQFQEEILKTTR
+6 LVQFQEEILKSTR
-19 DIKTSLMK
+19 DIKASLMK

-36 KSKYDYFEEYLKH
+36 KSKYDYLEEYLKH

-64 RLDFDRLK
+64 QLNFDRLK

-95 NEEVSSMRIRLERA
+95 NDEVSSMRIRFERA
-109 MMDNLLVP
+109 LMDNLLVP
-117 GYVGPSS
+117 GYIGPSS
-124 AYKNIG
+124 TYKNIG

-186 IKEVKN
+186 IKEMKN

-198 KMIEEKEEEMKE
+198 KIIEEKAGEMKE
-210 IINKYEEEEKNN
+210 IIDKYEEEEKNN

-234 TLLDVKNSEL
+234 TLLDVKNSDL
-244 KRNQDDFLYSEIN
+244 KRSQDELLYSEIN
-257 KNNAFIENLTK
+257 KNNTFIENLTK
-268 NILEDKLKIIETN
+268 NILEDKLKLVENN

-295 NKNNNT
+295 NRNNNT
-301 PSSINKNINEEKL
+301 STSINKNNNEEKL
-314 NKNNSNQSLRKGK
+314 NKNNSNQNLRKGK
-327 VDNDILNK
+327 NDDISNK

-355 EIQKNILD
+355 EIQKNNME

-394 KEAKFLSLKNNRS
+394 KEAKLLLLKNNQS
-407 QKLIKNNI
+407 QKIIK
-415 QEIKAEKI
+415 EIKTEKI
-423 KNSILNIKTLK
+423 KNNVLNIKTLK

-443 ESFSLIQKNE
+443 ESFNLLQKNE
-453 NIDEENTKKNN
+453 NINEESTKKNI

-479 SKNKEEL
+479 NKIKDDL
-486 EQNNKNKLNKKMYH
+486 
-500 IITDENE
+500 TDENE
-507 NVENINL
+507 EIINL
-514 NNKNTTNDYNNN
+514 NNKNTTNDNNN
-526 NINTKKSYEE
+526 N
-536 KEIRNAIDEL
+536 KEIRNVIDEL

-566 FNKTNFKVSNHKNG
+566 LNKTNYKVSNHK
-580 PFSYNIIQKNNKI
+580 SSSIQKNNKI
-593 YLSPKINPGKNE
+593 FLSPKLNHGKNE
-605 NNNTLKKWKKNMLN
+605 DNTLKKWKKNILN
-619 KKVDMKNERYY
+619 KKADMKNDKYF

-656 NHITKIE
+656 NHITKVE

>member
-6 LVQFQEEILKTTR
+6 LVQFQEEILKSTR
-19 DIKTSLMK
+19 DIKASLMK

-64 RLDFDRLK
+64 QFNFDRLK

-95 NEEVSSMRIRLERA
+95 NDEVSSMRIRFERA
-109 MMDNLLVP
+109 LMDNLLVP
-117 GYVGPSS
+117 GYIGPSS
-124 AYKNIG
+124 TYKNIG

-186 IKEVKN
+186 IKEMKN

-198 KMIEEKEEEMKE
+198 KIIEEKAGEMKE
-210 IINKYEEEEKNN
+210 IIDKYEEEEKNN

-234 TLLDVKNSEL
+234 TLLDVKNSDL
-244 KRNQDDFLYSEIN
+244 KRSQDELLYSEIN
-257 KNNAFIENLTK
+257 KNNTFIENLTK
-268 NILEDKLKIIETN
+268 NILEDKLKLVENN

-295 NKNNNT
+295 NRNNNT
-301 PSSINKNINEEKL
+301 STSINKNNNEEKL
-314 NKNNSNQSLRKGK
+314 NKNNSNQNLRKGK
-327 VDNDILNK
+327 NDDILNK

-355 EIQKNILD
+355 EIQKNNME

-394 KEAKFLSLKNNRS
+394 KEAKLLLLKNNQS
-407 QKLIKNNI
+407 QKIIK
-415 QEIKAEKI
+415 EIKTEKI
-423 KNSILNIKTLK
+423 KNNILNIKTLK

-443 ESFSLIQKNE
+443 ESFNLLQKNE
-453 NIDEENTKKNN
+453 NINEESTKKNI

-479 SKNKEEL
+479 NKIKDDL
-486 EQNNKNKLNKKMYH
+486 
-500 IITDENE
+500 TDENE
-507 NVENINL
+507 EIINL
-514 NNKNTTNDYNNN
+514 YNKNTTNDNN
-526 NINTKKSYEE
+526 
-536 KEIRNAIDEL
+536 KEIRNVIDEL

-566 FNKTNFKVSNHKNG
+566 LNKTNYKVSNHK
-580 PFSYNIIQKNNKI
+580 SSSIQKNNKI
-593 YLSPKINPGKNE
+593 FLSPKLNQRKNE
-605 NNNTLKKWKKNMLN
+605 NNTLKKWKKNILN
-619 KKVDMKNERYY
+619 KKADMKNDKYF

-656 NHITKIE
+656 NHITKVE

>member
-6 LVQFQEEILKTTR
+6 LVQFQEEILKSTR
-19 DIKTSLMK
+19 DIKASLMK

-64 RLDFDRLK
+64 QFNFDRLK

-95 NEEVSSMRIRLERA
+95 NDEVSSMRIRFERA
-109 MMDNLLVP
+109 LMDNLLVP
-117 GYVGPSS
+117 GYIGPSS
-124 AYKNIG
+124 TYKNIG

-186 IKEVKN
+186 IKEMKN

-198 KMIEEKEEEMKE
+198 KIIEEKAGEMKE
-210 IINKYEEEEKNN
+210 IIDKYEEEEKNN

-234 TLLDVKNSEL
+234 TLLDVKNSDL
-244 KRNQDDFLYSEIN
+244 KRSQEELLYSEIN
-257 KNNAFIENLTK
+257 KNNTFIENLTK
-268 NILEDKLKIIETN
+268 NILEDKLKLVENN

-295 NKNNNT
+295 NRNNNT
-301 PSSINKNINEEKL
+301 STSINKNNNEEKL
-314 NKNNSNQSLRKGK
+314 NKNNSNQNLRKGK
-327 VDNDILNK
+327 NDDISNK

-355 EIQKNILD
+355 EIQKNNME

-394 KEAKFLSLKNNRS
+394 KEAKLLLLKNNQS
-407 QKLIKNNI
+407 QKIIK
-415 QEIKAEKI
+415 EIKTEKI
-423 KNSILNIKTLK
+423 KNNILNIKTLK

-443 ESFSLIQKNE
+443 ESFNLLQKNE
-453 NIDEENTKKNN
+453 NINEESTKKNI

-479 SKNKEEL
+479 NKIKDDL
-486 EQNNKNKLNKKMYH
+486 
-500 IITDENE
+500 TDENE
-507 NVENINL
+507 EIINL
-514 NNKNTTNDYNNN
+514 NNKNTTNDNNN
-526 NINTKKSYEE
+526 N
-536 KEIRNAIDEL
+536 KEIRNVMDEL

-566 FNKTNFKVSNHKNG
+566 LNKTNYKVSNHK
-580 PFSYNIIQKNNKI
+580 SSSIQKNNKI
-593 YLSPKINPGKNE
+593 FLSPKLNQRKNE
-605 NNNTLKKWKKNMLN
+605 NNTLKKWKKNILN
-619 KKVDMKNERYY
+619 KKADMKNDKYF

-656 NHITKIE
+656 NHITKVE

>member
-6 LVQFQEEILKTTR
+6 LVQFQEEILKSTR
-19 DIKTSLMK
+19 DIKASLMK

-64 RLDFDRLK
+64 QFNFDRLK

-95 NEEVSSMRIRLERA
+95 NDEVSSMRIRFERA
-109 MMDNLLVP
+109 LMDNLLVP
-117 GYVGPSS
+117 GYIGPSS
-124 AYKNIG
+124 TYKNIG

-186 IKEVKN
+186 IKEMKN

-198 KMIEEKEEEMKE
+198 KIIEEKAGEMKE
-210 IINKYEEEEKNN
+210 IIDKYEEEEKNN

-234 TLLDVKNSEL
+234 TLLDVKNSDL
-244 KRNQDDFLYSEIN
+244 KRSQDELLYSEIN
-257 KNNAFIENLTK
+257 KNNTFIENLTK
-268 NILEDKLKIIETN
+268 NILEDKLKLVENN

-295 NKNNNT
+295 NRNNNT
-301 PSSINKNINEEKL
+301 STSINKNNNEEKL
-314 NKNNSNQSLRKGK
+314 NKNNSNQNLRKGK
-327 VDNDILNK
+327 NDDILNK

-355 EIQKNILD
+355 EIQKNNME

-394 KEAKFLSLKNNRS
+394 KEAKLLLLKNNQS
-407 QKLIKNNI
+407 QKIIK
-415 QEIKAEKI
+415 EIKTEKI
-423 KNSILNIKTLK
+423 KNNVLNIKTLK

-443 ESFSLIQKNE
+443 ESFNLLQKNE
-453 NIDEENTKKNN
+453 NINEESTKKNI

-479 SKNKEEL
+479 NKIKDDL
-486 EQNNKNKLNKKMYH
+486 
-500 IITDENE
+500 TDENE
-507 NVENINL
+507 ENINL
-514 NNKNTTNDYNNN
+514 NNKNTTNDNNN
-526 NINTKKSYEE
+526 NN
-536 KEIRNAIDEL
+536 KEIRNVMDEL

-566 FNKTNFKVSNHKNG
+566 LNKTNYKVSNHK
-580 PFSYNIIQKNNKI
+580 SSSIQKNNKI
-593 YLSPKINPGKNE
+593 FLSPKLNQGKNE
-605 NNNTLKKWKKNMLN
+605 NNTLKKWKKNILN
-619 KKVDMKNERYY
+619 KKADMKNDKYF

-656 NHITKIE
+656 NHITKVE

>member
-6 LVQFQEEILKTTR
+6 LVQFQEEILKSTR
-19 DIKTSLMK
+19 DIKASLMK

-64 RLDFDRLK
+64 QFNFDRLK

-95 NEEVSSMRIRLERA
+95 NDEVSSMRIRFERA
-109 MMDNLLVP
+109 LMDNLLVP
-117 GYVGPSS
+117 GYIGPSS
-124 AYKNIG
+124 TYKNIG

-186 IKEVKN
+186 IKEMKN

-198 KMIEEKEEEMKE
+198 KIIEEKAGEMKE
-210 IINKYEEEEKNN
+210 IIDKYEEEEKNN

-234 TLLDVKNSEL
+234 TLLDVKNSDL
-244 KRNQDDFLYSEIN
+244 KRSQDELLYSEIN
-257 KNNAFIENLTK
+257 KNNTFIENLTK
-268 NILEDKLKIIETN
+268 NILEDKLKLVENN

-295 NKNNNT
+295 NRNNNT
-301 PSSINKNINEEKL
+301 STSINKNNNEEKL
-314 NKNNSNQSLRKGK
+314 NKNNSNQNLRKGK
-327 VDNDILNK
+327 NDDILNK

-355 EIQKNILD
+355 EIQKNNME

-394 KEAKFLSLKNNRS
+394 KEAKLLLLKNNQS
-407 QKLIKNNI
+407 QKIIK
-415 QEIKAEKI
+415 EIKTEKI
-423 KNSILNIKTLK
+423 KNNILNIKTLK

-443 ESFSLIQKNE
+443 ESFNLLQKNE
-453 NIDEENTKKNN
+453 NINEESTKKNI

-479 SKNKEEL
+479 NKIKDDL
-486 EQNNKNKLNKKMYH
+486 
-500 IITDENE
+500 TDENE
-507 NVENINL
+507 ENINL
-514 NNKNTTNDYNNN
+514 NNKNTTNDNN
-526 NINTKKSYEE
+526 
-536 KEIRNAIDEL
+536 KEIRNVIDEL

-566 FNKTNFKVSNHKNG
+566 LNKTNYKVSNHK
-580 PFSYNIIQKNNKI
+580 SSSIQKNNKI
-593 YLSPKINPGKNE
+593 FLSPKLNQGKNE
-605 NNNTLKKWKKNMLN
+605 NNTLKKWKKNILN
-619 KKVDMKNERYY
+619 KKADMKNDKYF

-656 NHITKIE
+656 NHITKVE

>member
-6 LVQFQEEILKTTR
+6 LVQFQEEILKSTR
-19 DIKTSLMK
+19 DIKASLMK

-64 RLDFDRLK
+64 QFNFDRLK

-95 NEEVSSMRIRLERA
+95 NDEVSSMRIRFERA
-109 MMDNLLVP
+109 LMDNLLVP
-117 GYVGPSS
+117 GYIGPSS
-124 AYKNIG
+124 TYKNIG

-186 IKEVKN
+186 IKEMKN

-198 KMIEEKEEEMKE
+198 KIIEEKAGEMKE
-210 IINKYEEEEKNN
+210 IIDKYEEEEKNN

-234 TLLDVKNSEL
+234 TLLDVKNSDL
-244 KRNQDDFLYSEIN
+244 KRSQDELLYSEIN
-257 KNNAFIENLTK
+257 KNNTFIENLTK
-268 NILEDKLKIIETN
+268 NILEDKLKLIEN
-281 IKNLENEISKLKLF
+281 KIKNLENEISKLKLF
-295 NKNNNT
+295 NRNNNT
-301 PSSINKNINEEKL
+301 STSINKNNNEEKL
-314 NKNNSNQSLRKGK
+314 NKNNSNQNLRKGK
-327 VDNDILNK
+327 NDDILNK

-355 EIQKNILD
+355 EIQKNNME

-394 KEAKFLSLKNNRS
+394 KEAKLLLLKNNQS
-407 QKLIKNNI
+407 QKIIK
-415 QEIKAEKI
+415 EIKTEKI
-423 KNSILNIKTLK
+423 KNNILNIKTLK

-443 ESFSLIQKNE
+443 ESFNLLQKNE
-453 NIDEENTKKNN
+453 NINEESTKKNI

-479 SKNKEEL
+479 NKIKDDL
-486 EQNNKNKLNKKMYH
+486 
-500 IITDENE
+500 TDENE
-507 NVENINL
+507 EIINL
-514 NNKNTTNDYNNN
+514 NNKNTTNDNNN
-526 NINTKKSYEE
+526 N
-536 KEIRNAIDEL
+536 KEIRNVIDEL

-566 FNKTNFKVSNHKNG
+566 LNKTNYKVSNHK
-580 PFSYNIIQKNNKI
+580 SSSIQKNNKI
-593 YLSPKINPGKNE
+593 FLSPKLNQGKNE
-605 NNNTLKKWKKNMLN
+605 NNTLKKWKKNILN
-619 KKVDMKNERYY
+619 KKADMKNDKYF

-656 NHITKIE
+656 NHITKVE

>member
-6 LVQFQEEILKTTR
+6 LVQFQEEILKSTR
-19 DIKTSLMK
+19 DIKASLMK

-64 RLDFDRLK
+64 QLNFDRLK

-95 NEEVSSMRIRLERA
+95 NDEVSSMRIRFERA
-109 MMDNLLVP
+109 LMDNLLVP
-117 GYVGPSS
+117 GYIGPSS
-124 AYKNIG
+124 TYKNIG

-186 IKEVKN
+186 IKEMKN

-198 KMIEEKEEEMKE
+198 KIIEEKAGEMKE
-210 IINKYEEEEKNN
+210 IIDKYEEEEKNN

-234 TLLDVKNSEL
+234 TLLDVKNSDL
-244 KRNQDDFLYSEIN
+244 KRSQDELLYSEIN
-257 KNNAFIENLTK
+257 KNNTFIENLTK
-268 NILEDKLKIIETN
+268 TILEDKLKLVENN

-295 NKNNNT
+295 NRNNNT
-301 PSSINKNINEEKL
+301 STSINKNNNEEKL
-314 NKNNSNQSLRKGK
+314 NKNNSNQNLRKGK
-327 VDNDILNK
+327 NDDILNK

-355 EIQKNILD
+355 EIQKNNME

-394 KEAKFLSLKNNRS
+394 KEAKLLLLKNNQS
-407 QKLIKNNI
+407 QKIIK
-415 QEIKAEKI
+415 EIKTEKI
-423 KNSILNIKTLK
+423 KNNILNIKTLK

-443 ESFSLIQKNE
+443 ESFNLFQKNE
-453 NIDEENTKKNN
+453 NINEESTKKNI

-479 SKNKEEL
+479 NKIKDDL
-486 EQNNKNKLNKKMYH
+486 TY
-500 IITDENE
+500 ENE
-507 NVENINL
+507 EIINL
-514 NNKNTTNDYNNN
+514 NNKNTTNDNNN
-526 NINTKKSYEE
+526 NNN
-536 KEIRNAIDEL
+536 KEIRNVIDEL

-566 FNKTNFKVSNHKNG
+566 LNKTNYKVSNHK
-580 PFSYNIIQKNNKI
+580 SSSIQKNNKI
-593 YLSPKINPGKNE
+593 FLSPKLNQRKNE
-605 NNNTLKKWKKNMLN
+605 NNTLKKWKKNILN
-619 KKVDMKNERYY
+619 KKADMKNDKYF

-656 NHITKIE
+656 NHITKVE

>member
-6 LVQFQEEILKTTR
+6 LVQFQEEILKSTR
-19 DIKTSLMK
+19 DIKASLMK

-64 RLDFDRLK
+64 QFNFDRLK

-95 NEEVSSMRIRLERA
+95 NDEVSSMRIRFERA
-109 MMDNLLVP
+109 LMDNLLVP
-117 GYVGPSS
+117 GYIGPSS
-124 AYKNIG
+124 TYKNIG

-186 IKEVKN
+186 IKEMKN

-198 KMIEEKEEEMKE
+198 KIIEEKAGEMKE
-210 IINKYEEEEKNN
+210 IIDKYEEEEKNN

-234 TLLDVKNSEL
+234 TLLDVKNSDL
-244 KRNQDDFLYSEIN
+244 KRSQDELLYSEIN
-257 KNNAFIENLTK
+257 KNNTFIENLTK
-268 NILEDKLKIIETN
+268 NILEDKLKLVENN

-295 NKNNNT
+295 NRNNNT
-301 PSSINKNINEEKL
+301 STSINKNNNEEKL
-314 NKNNSNQSLRKGK
+314 NKNNSNQNLRKGK
-327 VDNDILNK
+327 NDDILNK

-355 EIQKNILD
+355 EIQKNNME

-394 KEAKFLSLKNNRS
+394 KEAKLLLLKNNQS
-407 QKLIKNNI
+407 QKIIK
-415 QEIKAEKI
+415 EIKTEKI
-423 KNSILNIKTLK
+423 KNNVLNIKTLK

-443 ESFSLIQKNE
+443 ESFNLLQKNE
-453 NIDEENTKKNN
+453 NINEESTKKNI

-479 SKNKEEL
+479 NKIKDDL
-486 EQNNKNKLNKKMYH
+486 
-500 IITDENE
+500 TDENE
-507 NVENINL
+507 ENINL
-514 NNKNTTNDYNNN
+514 NNKNTTNDNN
-526 NINTKKSYEE
+526 
-536 KEIRNAIDEL
+536 KEIRNVIDEL

-566 FNKTNFKVSNHKNG
+566 LNKTNYKVSNHK
-580 PFSYNIIQKNNKI
+580 SSSIQKNNKI
-593 YLSPKINPGKNE
+593 FLSPKLNQGKNE
-605 NNNTLKKWKKNMLN
+605 NNTLKKWKKNILN
-619 KKVDMKNERYY
+619 KKADMKNDKYF

-656 NHITKIE
+656 NHITKVE

>member
-6 LVQFQEEILKTTR
+6 LVQFQEEILKSTR
-19 DIKTSLMK
+19 DIKASLMK

-64 RLDFDRLK
+64 QFNFDRLK

-95 NEEVSSMRIRLERA
+95 NDEVSSMRIRFERA
-109 MMDNLLVP
+109 LMDNLLVP
-117 GYVGPSS
+117 GYIGPSS
-124 AYKNIG
+124 TYKNIG

-186 IKEVKN
+186 IKEMKN

-198 KMIEEKEEEMKE
+198 KIIEEKAGEMKE
-210 IINKYEEEEKNN
+210 IIDKYEEEEKNN

-234 TLLDVKNSEL
+234 TLLDVKNSDL
-244 KRNQDDFLYSEIN
+244 KRSQDELLYSEIN
-257 KNNAFIENLTK
+257 KNNTFIENLTK
-268 NILEDKLKIIETN
+268 NILEDKLKLVENN

-295 NKNNNT
+295 NRNNNT
-301 PSSINKNINEEKL
+301 STSINKNNNEEKL
-314 NKNNSNQSLRKGK
+314 NKNNSNQNLRKGK
-327 VDNDILNK
+327 NDDILNK

-355 EIQKNILD
+355 EIQKNNME

-394 KEAKFLSLKNNRS
+394 KEAKLLLLKNNQS
-407 QKLIKNNI
+407 QKIIK
-415 QEIKAEKI
+415 EIKTEKI
-423 KNSILNIKTLK
+423 KNNVLNIKTLK

-443 ESFSLIQKNE
+443 ESFNLLQKNE
-453 NIDEENTKKNN
+453 NINEESTKKNI

-479 SKNKEEL
+479 NKIKDDL
-486 EQNNKNKLNKKMYH
+486 
-500 IITDENE
+500 TDENE
-507 NVENINL
+507 EIINL
-514 NNKNTTNDYNNN
+514 NNKNTTNDNNN
-526 NINTKKSYEE
+526 NN
-536 KEIRNAIDEL
+536 KEIRNVMDEL

-566 FNKTNFKVSNHKNG
+566 LNKTNYKVSNHK
-580 PFSYNIIQKNNKI
+580 SSSIQKNNKI
-593 YLSPKINPGKNE
+593 FLSLKLNQGKNE
-605 NNNTLKKWKKNMLN
+605 NNTLKKWKKNILN
-619 KKVDMKNERYY
+619 KKADMKNDKYF

-656 NHITKIE
+656 NHITKVE